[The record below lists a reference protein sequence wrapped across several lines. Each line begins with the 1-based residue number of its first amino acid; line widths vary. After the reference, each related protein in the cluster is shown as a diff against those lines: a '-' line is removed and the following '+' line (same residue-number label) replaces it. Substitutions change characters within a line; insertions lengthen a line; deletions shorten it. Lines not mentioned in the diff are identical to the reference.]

1 MRQGKKKRR
10 RMSEKENSNQ
20 FLLLC
25 SVCSKRTGV
34 HGPEKG
40 LGLRPL
46 FFTFLFRLYIYPALL
61 LPSSYPLKKRLRGG
75 LATRLSSFF
84 FVNRQELF
92 FFYLS
97 NLHSLNLPSRRPV
110 VAEHHKMRRQ
120 HSSINKKTGKKEMSW
135 IVEGTDTIRS
145 HIKNKKN
152 NLLLTGNSRIKSLP
166 FWHSDLTGIAVGVV
180 VSGDTIT
187 VDIDW

>member
-92 FFYLS
+92 FFLFIKFTF
-97 NLHSLNLPSRRPV
+97 LKFAVAPTGRRRTSQNAASTFFNQQENGKERNV
-110 VAEHHKMRRQ
+110 VNSGGNRHDTQ
-120 HSSINKKTGKKEMSW
+120 PYKE
-135 IVEGTDTIRS
+135 
-145 HIKNKKN
+145 
-152 NLLLTGNSRIKSLP
+152 
-166 FWHSDLTGIAVGVV
+166 
-180 VSGDTIT
+180 
-187 VDIDW
+187 